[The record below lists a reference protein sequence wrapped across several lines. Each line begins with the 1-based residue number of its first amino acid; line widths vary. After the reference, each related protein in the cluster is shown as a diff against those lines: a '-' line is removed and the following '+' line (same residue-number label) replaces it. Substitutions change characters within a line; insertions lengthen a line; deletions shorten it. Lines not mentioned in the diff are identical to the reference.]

1 MVDSNEDHS
10 DTLIALQHSPVYTL
24 GTGSSEEYLHFD
36 VENSPIE
43 IHRID
48 RGGEVTYHGPGQLVM
63 YPILNLRYHE
73 LDLHWYLRSL
83 EDVIIRALQSAF
95 SIKASTVK
103 GLTGVWVG
111 DQKVAAIGIYCSRYI
126 VYHGLALNVTTDLTP
141 FERIVPCGIKDRRV
155 GSIKE
160 ILQKASNGRELN
172 DAELM
177 DIAYESLI
185 KEFAEIFQLALE
197 PSPDSYLEQDNIIS

>member
-1 MVDSNEDHS
+1 
-10 DTLIALQHSPVYTL
+10 
-24 GTGSSEEYLHFD
+24 
-36 VENSPIE
+36 
-43 IHRID
+43 
-48 RGGEVTYHGPGQLVM
+48 M
-63 YPILNLRYHE
+63 YPIINLRYHE

-83 EDVIIRALQSAF
+83 EDVIIRALHSAF

-111 DQKVAAIGIYCSRYI
+111 MLLSFLDTAKCFIMPSLISVLTCISYISSPGDQKVAAIGIHCSRYI
-126 VYHGLALNVTTDLTP
+126 VYHGLALNVTTDLAP

-160 ILQKASNGRELN
+160 ILQKNSSGRELN

-185 KEFAEIFQLALE
+185 EEFAEIFQLSLE
-197 PSPDSYLEQDNIIS
+197 PSTDLYLQPR